1 MRRLVRI
8 AVLALMLGA
17 PSAAFADTLSPANG
31 SLVVKDGRGIVSIAA
46 DGGIIGRYDEGKI
59 TIDWSDGPRGK
70 VPIIWGADETTP
82 LGPHKVMYSGTDV
95 HFYWG
100 GSYRVRIV
108 AIGINL
114 SAVGNGTATLS
125 SIGYSDPGYYRVD
138 GGPLKPFP
146 STSVRLTLGSD

>member
-8 AVLALMLGA
+8 AVLAFVLA
-17 PSAAFADTLSPANG
+17 VPSAAFADTLSPGNG
-31 SLVVKDGRGIVSIAA
+31 SLVVKDGSGNVVVDAH
-46 DGGIIGRYDEGKI
+46 GGIIGRFDYGTI

-70 VPIIWGADETTP
+70 VPIIYGAEQTTP
-82 LGPHKVMYSGTDV
+82 LGPHKVKYSGGDL

-100 GSYRVRIV
+100 GSYHVRIV

-125 SIGYSDPGYYRVD
+125 SEYSDPGYYRVNS
-138 GGPLKPFP
+138 GALKPFP
-146 STSVRLTLGSD
+146 NTSVKLTLGPD